1 VKTFR
6 FSLEQ
11 ILELRLEE
19 EQEAELRLGRA
30 MGEWNLMNQRKLD
43 REATKARTVLSP
55 DLSAEDIFQTSLY
68 LTRVDQEIRRI
79 GREMEE
85 KEQVLE
91 SLREEYRNARAR
103 REGLDK
109 LKEKRRAEHQKKEM
123 RREAQILDDLSN
135 GMIRMNNRNGE

>member
-1 VKTFR
+1 MKTFR